1 MTPSLSIEFE
11 SVTSPIPSPRDADA
25 WHFSVSL
32 LNEFPSC
39 KGPSVSSSTSRML
52 ALAGLASVAAFGN
65 GPAAANMDLAKAK
78 NCTACH
84 AVDRKL
90 IGPAYQDVA
99 RKYAN
104 DKDAAARLTKKV
116 IAGGV
121 GVWGQVPMPPN
132 PQATPDEA
140 AALVRWVLSLK

>member
-1 MTPSLSIEFE
+1 
-11 SVTSPIPSPRDADA
+11 
-25 WHFSVSL
+25 
-32 LNEFPSC
+32 
-39 KGPSVSSSTSRML
+39 ML